1 MIIPIA
7 RDFPRAAVKAPVPQ
21 DVFAAVRAF
30 YPYYIELG
38 TLELIFSFIFLMLEV
53 NLGSAAFIVDI
64 LAVKLNLCAQL
75 QIIVASFFLARIGQG
90 VGGASVGQRQL

>member
-1 MIIPIA
+1 
-7 RDFPRAAVKAPVPQ
+7 
-21 DVFAAVRAF
+21 
-30 YPYYIELG
+30 
-38 TLELIFSFIFLMLEV
+38 MLEV

-75 QIIVASFFLARIGQG
+75 QIIVASLFLARIGQG